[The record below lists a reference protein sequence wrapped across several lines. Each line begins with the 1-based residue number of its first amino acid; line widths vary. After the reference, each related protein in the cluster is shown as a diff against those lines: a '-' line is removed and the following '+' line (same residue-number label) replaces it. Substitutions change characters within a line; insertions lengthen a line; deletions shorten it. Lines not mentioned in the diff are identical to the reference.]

1 MPHFGDFQFEIYLAG
16 MAGERPALPM
26 TSVELERAAQEVMTP
41 EAFGYVAGSAG
52 LERTAA
58 ANLTAFDRWDIVPQ
72 MLRSVTE
79 RDLSTEVLGTV
90 MPAPVLLAPVGVLS
104 IAHPE
109 AERAVARA
117 AASVGIP
124 MVLSTAASTALED
137 VAAELAATTGPDG
150 APGQGWFQLYWPKER
165 AVAASLVHRAE
176 AAGFKAIVV
185 TLDTWLLAW
194 RPRDL
199 AQAYLPFLLGQGV
212 ANYFSDPAFRAG
224 LAKPPEEDQNAAVL
238 HWSQMFGNPG
248 LSWTDLAW
256 LREQTSLPI
265 LVKGVCHPDDAR
277 AAIDA
282 GVDGIVVSNHGGRQV
297 DGARPALA
305 CLPGVV
311 AVCGA
316 RPVLFDSGIRCGA
329 DILKAVALGAR
340 AVLVGRPWVYGLALG
355 GSDGVRHVLR
365 CLLGELDLT
374 LALTGHAKIGTVGR
388 DVLVPAE

>member
-1 MPHFGDFQFEIYLAG
+1 MPHFGDVQFEIYLRG
-16 MAGERPALPM
+16 MAGERPALPI
-26 TSVELERAAQEVMTP
+26 TATALEAAAREVLTP

-58 ANLTAFDRWDIVPQ
+58 ANLTAFDRWDIVPR
-72 MLRSVTE
+72 MLRAVTE
-79 RDLSTEVLGTV
+79 RDLSTEVLGTR
-90 MPAPVLLAPVGVLS
+90 MPAPVMLAPVGVLS
-104 IAHPE
+104 IVHPE

-117 AASVGIP
+117 AASLGVP

-137 VAAELAATTGPDG
+137 VAAELAAG
-150 APGQGWFQLYWPKER
+150 ADPQGQAGQGWFQLYWPKDR
-165 AVAASLVHRAE
+165 DVAASLVHRAE
-176 AAGFKAIVV
+176 AAGFRAIVV

-199 AQAYLPFLLGQGV
+199 AQAYLPFLQGQGV

-224 LAKPPEEDQNAAVL
+224 LAVPPEQDHNAAVL

-248 LSWTDLAW
+248 LSWADLAW

-265 LVKGVCHPDDAR
+265 LVKGVCHTDDAR

-297 DGARPALA
+297 DGARPALD
-305 CLPGVV
+305 CLPEVV
-311 AVCGA
+311 AVCDGL
-316 RPVLFDSGIRCGA
+316 PVLFDSGIRGGS

-355 GSDGVRHVLR
+355 GADGVRHVLR
-365 CLLGELDLT
+365 CLLGELDLS
-374 LALTGHAKIGTVGR
+374 LALTGHAAIGTVGR
-388 DVLVPAE
+388 DVVVPAL